1 MPTAYYLIAYYFHMN
16 PKHINIKDFSYQL
29 PDAKIAKFPLD
40 KRDESKL
47 LIYRNEEISETV
59 FKNIHQEIPKNAL
72 IIFNNTQ
79 VIHARL
85 LFNRA
90 TGAQIEVFCIEPL
103 DHLDYQ
109 LAFASK
115 KTCTWKCMVGNAKR
129 WKEGEILSKEV
140 KTPNG
145 IIQLTAE
152 QHGKAGELF
161 VVKFKW
167 NDSSLFFAEVLHHA
181 GILPLPPYLNR
192 NTEASDE
199 ERYQTIYAKVQGSVA
214 APTAGLHFTDSVFEN
229 LTTKNITR
237 DEVTLHV
244 GAGTFKPVKSNT
256 LAEHEMH
263 EETLFV
269 TLNTLKNI
277 FNSISENNMLVAV
290 GTTST
295 RTLESLY
302 WHGVKLIQHTAQ
314 KQVSISQWT
323 PYETDVTNISAAQSI
338 KAIIDFLETEN
349 ETVLHGSTQIII
361 VPGYTFRIVNALIT
375 NFHQPENTLI
385 LLIAAF
391 VGDDWKKIYEY
402 ALQNN
407 YRFLSYGDSS
417 ILFSRHTKK

>member
-1 MPTAYYLIAYYFHMN
+1 MN
-16 PKHINIKDFSYQL
+16 PRGINIKDFSYEL
-29 PDAKIAKFPLD
+29 PDDKIAKFPLK

-47 LIYRNEEISETV
+47 LIYKNEKIGESL
-59 FKNIHQEIPKNAL
+59 FKNIDTEIPENAL
-72 IIFNNTQ
+72 IIFNNTR

-85 LFNRA
+85 LFKRA
-90 TGAQIEVFCIEPL
+90 SGAQIEVFCIEPL

-115 KTCTWKCMVGNAKR
+115 ETCTWKCMVGNAKR
-129 WKEGEILSKEV
+129 WKEGEILTKDV
-140 KTPNG
+140 VTPNG
-145 IIQLTAE
+145 TIQLTVE
-152 QHGKAGELF
+152 QQGKSGELF
-161 VVKFKW
+161 VVKFSW
-167 NDSSLFFAEVLHHA
+167 NEPELFFAEVLHHA

-192 NTEASDE
+192 DTEVSDE
-199 ERYQTIYAKVQGSVA
+199 ERYQTIYAKIQGSVA
-214 APTAGLHFTDSVFEN
+214 APTAGLHFTDEVFEK
-229 LTTKNITR
+229 LAAKNITR

-244 GAGTFKPVKSNT
+244 GAGTFKPVKSET

-269 TLNTLKNI
+269 TLSTLKNI
-277 FNSISENNMLVAV
+277 YSCLNENRSLVAV

-302 WHGVKLIQHTAQ
+302 WHGVKLIQHSA
-314 KQVSISQWT
+314 KDLVDISQWT
-323 PYETDVTNISAAQSI
+323 PYETDTANISASQSI
-338 KAIIDFLETEN
+338 KAIIDRLEAGN
-349 ETVLHGSTQIII
+349 ETVLQGSTQIII
-361 VPGYTFRIVNALIT
+361 APGYTFKIVNVLIT

-391 VGDDWKKIYEY
+391 AGKDWKNIYEY

-417 ILFSRHTKK
+417 ILFNK

>member
-1 MPTAYYLIAYYFHMN
+1 MN
-16 PKHINIKDFSYQL
+16 PREINIKDFSYAL
-29 PDAKIAKFPLD
+29 PDDKIAKFPLE

-47 LIYRNEEISETV
+47 LVYKNGNIRDAV
-59 FKNIHQEIPKNAL
+59 FTEIPDEIPADSL
-72 IIFNNTQ
+72 IVFNNTR

-85 LFNRA
+85 LFKRT

-115 KTCTWKCMVGNAKR
+115 QTCTWKCMVGNAKR
-129 WKEGEILSKEV
+129 WKVGEELIKEV
-140 KTPNG
+140 KTPTGLIN
-145 IIQLTAE
+145 LTVK
-152 QHGKAGELF
+152 QDGKAGELF
-161 VVKFKW
+161 VVQFSW
-167 NDSSLFFAEVLHHA
+167 DGNLSFAEVLHHA

-192 NTEASDE
+192 TTEENDE

-214 APTAGLHFTDSVFEN
+214 APTAGLHFTDTVFAK
-229 LTTKNITR
+229 LAAKNISR

-244 GAGTFKPVKSNT
+244 GAGTFKPVKSDT

-263 EETLFV
+263 EETVFV
-269 TLNTLKNI
+269 TLQTLKTIYQTLEHNR
-277 FNSISENNMLVAV
+277 NLVAV

-302 WHGVKLIQHTAQ
+302 WHGVKLIRQQTDHPI
-314 KQVSISQWT
+314 SISQWT
-323 PYETDVTNISAAQSI
+323 PYELDASGISALQSI
-338 KAIIDFLETEN
+338 TAIIQDLESRQLTE
-349 ETVLHGSTQIII
+349 LQGSTQIII
-361 VPGYTFRIVNALIT
+361 APGYLFKMVDILVT

-391 VGDDWKKIYEY
+391 VGENWKKIYDH
-402 ALQNN
+402 ALTHN

-417 ILFSRHTKK
+417 ILFRGVSF

>member
-1 MPTAYYLIAYYFHMN
+1 MVLALLNHLKLYFDLN
-16 PKHINIKDFSYQL
+16 PKYINIKDFSYEL
-29 PDAKIAKFPLD
+29 PDGKIAKFPLE

-47 LIYRNEEISETV
+47 LVYRDGQISESA
-59 FKNIHQEIPKNAL
+59 FKGIAHEIPTNAL
-72 IIFNNTQ
+72 MISNNTQ

-85 LFNRA
+85 LFKRA
-90 TGAQIEVFCIEPL
+90 TGAQVEVFCIEPL

-115 KTCTWKCMVGNAKR
+115 QSCIWKCMVGNAKR
-129 WKEGEILSKEV
+129 WKEGEVLSKDVE
-140 KTPNG
+140 TPNG
-145 IIQLTAE
+145 TIQLTVE
-152 QHGKAGELF
+152 KQGKSGELF
-161 VVKFKW
+161 VVKFSW
-167 NDSSLFFAEVLHHA
+167 NNPSLFFAELLHHA

-192 NTEASDE
+192 DTEVSDE
-199 ERYQTIYAKVQGSVA
+199 DRYQTIYAKVQGSVA
-214 APTAGLHFTDSVFEN
+214 APTAGLHFTDAVFET
-229 LTTKNITR
+229 LAAKHISR

-244 GAGTFKPVKSNT
+244 GAGTFKPVKSDT

-269 TLNTLKNI
+269 TLSTLQNI
-277 FNSISENNMLVAV
+277 YNCILEKRMLVAV

-302 WHGVKLIQHTAQ
+302 WHGVKLIQQNAQ
-314 KQVSISQWT
+314 NLVTISQWT
-323 PYETDVTNISAAQSI
+323 PYETDTDIPAAESI
-338 KAIIDFLETEN
+338 KAIIDYLESHN
-349 ETVLHGSTQIII
+349 ETVLQGSTQIII
-361 VPGYTFRIVNALIT
+361 APGYTFRIVNALIT

-391 VGDDWKKIYEY
+391 VGKDWKKIYDY

-417 ILFSRHTKK
+417 ILFRT